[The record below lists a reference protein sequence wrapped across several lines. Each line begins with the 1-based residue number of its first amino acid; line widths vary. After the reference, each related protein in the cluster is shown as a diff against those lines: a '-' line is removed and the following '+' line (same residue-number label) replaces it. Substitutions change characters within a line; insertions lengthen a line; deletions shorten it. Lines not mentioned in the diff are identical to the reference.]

1 MISSSEPRRAKR
13 WSHSCRGYTCS
24 IIYYWNWGAGREAK
38 PLPRV
43 GFLPV
48 HSWLRQPRSGCDCL
62 LAIGARYFD
71 RRRPSH
77 CILTRL
83 HLHKS
88 RRLRFLSAVFPLIYS
103 PAQPAVCVVKF
114 WGVAAAARSRKA
126 INVCVYYLRWPNK
139 IIAGAFTRVGFYLR
153 VRCAS
158 VLRCCS
164 VFLPL
169 ALRGSDTL
177 LTPLCSCLPTPVRFL
192 PSQSHQSKVRT
203 ILS

>member
-1 MISSSEPRRAKR
+1 VRAER
-13 WSHSCRGYTCS
+13 P
-24 IIYYWNWGAGREAK
+24 K

-43 GFLPV
+43 GSLPV

-114 WGVAAAARSRKA
+114 WGVAAAAAAARSRKA
-126 INVCVYYLRWPNK
+126 INVCVYYLRRPNK
-139 IIAGAFTRVGFYLR
+139 IIAGAFTRIGFYLR

-158 VLRCCS
+158 VLRYCS

-169 ALRGSDTL
+169 APRGSDTL
-177 LTPLCSCLPTPVRFL
+177 LTPLCSCLPTPVRN
-192 PSQSHQSKVRT
+192 HTKGKVRT